1 VSVLSAP
8 FLLLAFS
15 ASRWGG
21 LCLVI
26 LVLIGALESGFAS
39 MQSTLVLLAAPA
51 TSRGGAMGILSACI
65 GTQPLGTLRT
75 GRSSTHASAADRW
88 APCGSG
94 SSHAPRACRSRWP
107 PTRPSPSL

>member
-1 VSVLSAP
+1 MSAP

-39 MQSTLVLLAAPA
+39 MQSTLVLLAAPE

-65 GTQPLGTLRT
+65 GTQPLGTLWIGLLAT
-75 GRSSTHASAADRW
+75 TSGVPLAMAADAGLALALILPLALSLDRL
-88 APCGSG
+88 
-94 SSHAPRACRSRWP
+94 RSRE
-107 PTRPSPSL
+107 T